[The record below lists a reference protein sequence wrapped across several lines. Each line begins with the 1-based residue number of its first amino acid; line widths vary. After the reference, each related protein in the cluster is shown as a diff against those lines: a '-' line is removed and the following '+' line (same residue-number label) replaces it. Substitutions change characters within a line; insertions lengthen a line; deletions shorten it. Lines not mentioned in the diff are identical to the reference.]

1 MCVQLLFIRWNYGP
15 LFLVGNLYLINN
27 QLLYLLMAESPNI
40 SVHLY
45 EVYLDNEK
53 DGIMIIIL
61 LLSFCFVFFSLHSHN
76 KVI

>member
-1 MCVQLLFIRWNYGP
+1 MCVLLLFIRWNYGP

-27 QLLYLLMAESPNI
+27 QLLYLLTAESPNI

-53 DGIMIIIL
+53 DDIIIL

>member
-53 DGIMIIIL
+53 DDIIIL